1 MNEQNLLESR
11 INLDAGEPSA
21 AEIPHCSDDTGQLY
35 GIIGTKR
42 AMKIS
47 TLAMHSGGYAFVTKN
62 AQANDRV
69 SLDCCLGHSL
79 WLSCRNAAGT
89 DEVSS
94 ILLGDPP
101 SS

>member
-1 MNEQNLLESR
+1 MEMNEQNLLESR
-11 INLDAGEPSA
+11 INLDAGEPRA
-21 AEIPHCSDDTGQLY
+21 AEIPHCSDDTG
-35 GIIGTKR
+35 GIIRAKR

>member
-11 INLDAGEPSA
+11 INLDAGEPRA
-21 AEIPHCSDDTGQLY
+21 AEIPHCSDDIG
-35 GIIGTKR
+35 GIIRAKR

>member
-1 MNEQNLLESR
+1 VEMNEQNLLESR
-11 INLDAGEPSA
+11 INLDAGEPRA
-21 AEIPHCSDDTGQLY
+21 AEIPHCSDDIG
-35 GIIGTKR
+35 GIIRAKR

>member
-11 INLDAGEPSA
+11 INLDAGEPRA
-21 AEIPHCSDDTGQLY
+21 AEIPHCSDDIG
-35 GIIGTKR
+35 GIIRAKR

-79 WLSCRNAAGT
+79 WVNCRNAAGT

-94 ILLGDPP
+94 IL
-101 SS
+101 